1 MRIVNAIRA
10 ARVKNEFEGSHNSQY
25 DEEDRTLQTPLEI
38 TFTDSEVSPAV
49 QARIED
55 RVTRLEHHF
64 SGITSCHVYI
74 ATPHHHQRKGR
85 QYEVRLEVRVPGSEL
100 AITGKPGDVNAHDDV
115 YVAIRDSFDAMERQ
129 LEEWKQRVRGEV
141 KTHGQTP

>member
-1 MRIVNAIRA
+1 M
-10 ARVKNEFEGSHNSQY
+10 
-25 DEEDRTLQTPLEI
+25 QTPLEI
-38 TFTDSEVSPAV
+38 TFVDSEPSPAV
-49 QARIED
+49 EARVQE
-55 RVTRLEHHF
+55 RVARLERHF
-64 SGITSCHVYI
+64 GGITSCHVYV
-74 ATPHHHQRKGR
+74 ASPHHRQRKGR